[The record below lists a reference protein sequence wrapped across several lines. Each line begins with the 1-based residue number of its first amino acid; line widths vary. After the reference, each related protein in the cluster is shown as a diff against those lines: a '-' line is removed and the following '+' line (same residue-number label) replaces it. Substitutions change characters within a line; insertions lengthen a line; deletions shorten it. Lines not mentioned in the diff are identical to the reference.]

1 MVSDPIAFAGFDRTY
16 TDVLTI
22 LRYTGLPVMNTK
34 CDNETCKN
42 GAAYSLDITYCFP
55 QWFLARAIYLVV
67 AKAYTGEPTVSLTVR
82 RRVDHTRRPNILR
95 LARSGNIEAIRTLLE
110 GREAFLND
118 IEASN
123 GRTAL
128 QVCNCNRNLVKSLS
142 RKLINISSMQYSMVT
157 LKLVNSCYN
166 KEQILT

>member
-1 MVSDPIAFAGFDRTY
+1 
-16 TDVLTI
+16 
-22 LRYTGLPVMNTK
+22 MNTK
-34 CDNETCKN
+34 CDDEICKN
-42 GAAYSLDITYCFP
+42 GASFSLDITYCFP

-67 AKAYTGEPTVSLTVR
+67 AKPYTGEPMVSLTVR

-95 LARSGNIEAIRTLLE
+95 LARSGNIEAIRTLLD

-128 QVCNCNRNLVKSLS
+128 QVRNTNRDNAKLVKEA
-142 RKLINISSMQYSMVT
+142 NQC
-157 LKLVNSCYN
+157 LKHAIFHGHLGTCKFLLQQGANPY
-166 KEQILT
+166 LMDDFGM